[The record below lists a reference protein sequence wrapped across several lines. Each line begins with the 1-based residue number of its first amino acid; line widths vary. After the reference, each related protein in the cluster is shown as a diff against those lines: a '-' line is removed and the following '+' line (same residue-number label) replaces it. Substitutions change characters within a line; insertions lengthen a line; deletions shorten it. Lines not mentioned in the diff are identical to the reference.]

1 MENQPATK
9 PTSPRVLTPEEV
21 RLNGLAMEV
30 PIDEI
35 NIGDRVRKDFSHV
48 PQLAESIREDGLIQ
62 PIVLDYNKRLIAGE
76 SRIRAHRLLGL
87 STIRAVFRG
96 VLDEA
101 QLVVLEAS
109 ENNARKDLTW
119 QERVLSVDKVHRI
132 RSTTAA
138 LAGEVWG
145 VRETGKLLG
154 QGKSNISLCTTLAEF
169 LHANDPEV
177 TAASGPREAYAI
189 LMSRQAK
196 EADRLIAAM
205 TIPAG
210 KPNTKYVGPAKTP
223 VTEVPDDAFF
233 AALLGDGPLTV
244 TTPFQPGVQ
253 GVTVDDEDPGC
264 LNPPGGAT
272 SLTVPLSQML
282 FNANAVDFCRGL
294 DAECFDHI
302 ITDWPYGID
311 MDMLNDNNQHGG
323 MKNID
328 VTRDQHDVKENE
340 ELHTAIV
347 PELYRILKPGGYFI
361 TWTDFMQW
369 QRNYDIMS
377 AAGFRIQR
385 WPLVWHKT
393 SACMNQAANT
403 NFTKNHEIAIVC
415 RKGNAS
421 LSRPQP
427 SSIWT
432 GGNDT
437 ETKALGHPF
446 AKPFGL
452 WNWLFEAVTRKGQSV
467 LDPFAGVGSSTIAAV
482 RYGLRP
488 VACELVK
495 DHHDK
500 LVVNVSNVYKSLDP
514 QVKFV

>member
-1 MENQPATK
+1 M
-9 PTSPRVLTPEEV
+9 SPKRELTPEEI
-21 RLNGLAMEV
+21 RLNGLALEV

-35 NIGDRVRKDFSHV
+35 TIGDRVRKDFAHV
-48 PQLAESIREDGLIQ
+48 PELANSIREDGLIQ

-87 STIRAVFRG
+87 KTIRAVFRG

-101 QLVVLEAS
+101 QLVVLEAT

-132 RSTTAA
+132 RSTNAA

-154 QGKSNISLCTTLAEF
+154 QGKSNISLATTLAEYI
-169 LHANDPEV
+169 HANDPEIV
-177 TAASGPREAYAI
+177 AASGPREAYAI
-189 LMSRQAK
+189 LMARQAK

-210 KPNTKYVGPAKTP
+210 KPTTKYTGPAVETKP
-223 VTEVPDDAFF
+223 LPVPDDAFF
-233 AALLGDGPLTV
+233 ATLEGDGPLRV

-253 GVTVDDEDPGC
+253 APSADNEDPGA
-264 LNPPGGAT
+264 PGQVVGGT
-272 SLTVPLSQML
+272 GTVVPLSQML
-282 FNANAVDFCRGL
+282 FNANAVDFCRDL
-294 DAECFDHI
+294 SPDSFDHI

-340 ELHTAIV
+340 ELHSVIM

-369 QRNYDIMS
+369 QRNYDLAIS
-377 AAGFRIQR
+377 AGFRVQR

-403 NFTKNHEIAIVC
+403 NFTKNYEIAIVC
-415 RKGNAS
+415 RKGNSA

-467 LDPFAGVGSSTIAAV
+467 LDPFAGVGSSTVAAV

-514 QVKFV
+514 SVKFS